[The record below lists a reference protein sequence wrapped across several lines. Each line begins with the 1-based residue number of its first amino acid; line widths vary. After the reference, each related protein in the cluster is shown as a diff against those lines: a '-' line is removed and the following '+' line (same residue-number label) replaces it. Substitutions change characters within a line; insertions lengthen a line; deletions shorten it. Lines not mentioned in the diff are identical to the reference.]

1 MVEFSAVRF
10 FSKEVSIVI
19 HQFFN
24 SMRNSMKK
32 SKNRGFT
39 LIEILIVIGL
49 IAILAAVVLIA
60 INPARQF
67 AQGRDAQRISNLNTI
82 LNAIGQRTAD
92 GKGIFDGTFTVGS
105 NTYTCPVLPSA
116 TTTIRSASAATGGID
131 LSCLVP
137 TYLPAFPF
145 DPDSKRGSGS
155 NTGYDVAFVNGR
167 VWVSSSSTESA
178 ITRSVDLYIVR

>member
-1 MVEFSAVRF
+1 MNYQRSGRR
-10 FSKEVSIVI
+10 KT
-19 HQFFN
+19 Q
-24 SMRNSMKK
+24 
-32 SKNRGFT
+32 GFT

-92 GKGIFDGTFTVGS
+92 GKGLFNGTFTVGS
-105 NTYTCPVLPSA
+105 NTYTCPTIPPA
-116 TTTIRSASAATGGID
+116 TTTIHGGPTVTGGVD

-137 TYLPAFPF
+137 TYLPAFPV
-145 DPDSKRGSGS
+145 DPDSARASGS
-155 NTGYDVAFVNGR
+155 NIGYDVAFVNGR

-178 ITRSVDLYIVR
+178 ITRSTDLYIVR